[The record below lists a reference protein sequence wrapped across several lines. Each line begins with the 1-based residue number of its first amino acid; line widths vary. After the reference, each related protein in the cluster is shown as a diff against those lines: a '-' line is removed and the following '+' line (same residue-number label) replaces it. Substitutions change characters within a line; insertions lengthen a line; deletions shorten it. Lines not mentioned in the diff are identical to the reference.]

1 MKITKVDVLH
11 LKTNLK
17 NGHWRPIV
25 CRIYTDEGIYGD
37 GEAALAYGESQIA
50 AFGIVQNFAKLI
62 IGMDPLQHEVIW
74 DKLYRT
80 TFWGQ
85 NGGPVIFAGI
95 SAIDIALWD
104 IKGKY
109 YNAPIYEL
117 LGGKRREKLRT
128 YASQLQFSWGPDIIP
143 QRTPDDYAREAKKA
157 VAEGYDAIKIDF
169 FTFKPDEGN
178 FNDND
183 RLGLLSPEYL
193 QMYEARVKA
202 VREAIGPNVDL
213 IIENHSFTDSQSAA
227 QLGNLVKKYNIFY
240 FEEPSTPTPQL
251 SKFVHDETGLPIAN
265 GERIY
270 TRWQYIEYF
279 KQNAIQVIQPDVGT
293 CGGIT
298 EIKKIC
304 DMAHVFDVGVQVH
317 ACGSPL
323 STAAALHLECAI
335 PELRH
340 PRASHLRPQPVQQGA
355 VHPRLPAGE
364 RQVLRPR
371 SAGSGQRA
379 ERGGLQ
385 ELRPRHDPVS
395 GTSCCTQQQRS

>member
-85 NGGPVIFAGI
+85 NGGPVIFAQERVGKNGVHFKMYKFR
-95 SAIDIALWD
+95 SMYMD

-109 YNAPIYEL
+109 STAPIYEL

-335 PELRH
+335 PNFVIHEHHTYALSPYNKELCIH
-340 PRASHLRPQPVQQGA
+340 DYQPVNGKFS
-355 VHPRLPAGE
+355 VPDLP
-364 RQVLRPR
+364 
-371 SAGSGQRA
+371 
-379 ERGGLQ
+379 GLGN
-385 ELRPRHDPVS
+385 ELSEVAFRNCNRV
-395 GTSCCTQQQRS
+395 TIQ

>member
-1 MKITKVDVLH
+1 MKGASLYE
-11 LKTNLK
+11 N
-17 NGHWRPIV
+17 HWRPIV

-304 DMAHVFDVGVQVH
+304 DMAQVYDIGVQIHV
-317 ACGSPL
+317 CGGPIA
-323 STAAALHLECAI
+323 TAAALQLEATI
-335 PELRH
+335 PNFVIHEEHNANLTSAFVKGGKYYYAPKDGYYTVPEL
-340 PRASHLRPQPVQQGA
+340 PGI
-355 VHPRLPAGE
+355 
-364 RQVLRPR
+364 
-371 SAGSGQRA
+371 GQEMSEFYIA
-379 ERGGLQ
+379 NAKKVVIE
-385 ELRPRHDPVS
+385 
-395 GTSCCTQQQRS
+395 

>member
-304 DMAHVFDVGVQVH
+304 DMAQVYDIGVQIHV
-317 ACGSPL
+317 CGGPIA
-323 STAAALHLECAI
+323 TAAALQLEATI
-335 PELRH
+335 PNFVIHEEHNANLTSAFVKGGKYYYAPKDGYYTVPEL
-340 PRASHLRPQPVQQGA
+340 PGI
-355 VHPRLPAGE
+355 
-364 RQVLRPR
+364 
-371 SAGSGQRA
+371 GQEMSEFYIA
-379 ERGGLQ
+379 NAKKVVIE
-385 ELRPRHDPVS
+385 
-395 GTSCCTQQQRS
+395 

>member
-1 MKITKVDVLH
+1 MKITKVEILH

-37 GEAALAYGESQIA
+37 GEAALAYGEAQSA

-62 IGMDPLQHEVIW
+62 IGMDPLAHEIIW
-74 DKLYRT
+74 DKLYRA

-104 IKGKY
+104 IKGKH
-109 YNAPIYEL
+109 YNAPIYQL
-117 LGGKRREKLRT
+117 LGGKRRETLRT
-128 YASQLQFSWGPDIIP
+128 YASQLQFGWGPDIVS
-143 QRTPDDYAREAKKA
+143 QRTPEDYAREARKA
-157 VAEGYDAIKIDF
+157 VEEGYDAIKIDF
-169 FTFKPDEGN
+169 FTFKPDEGT
-178 FNDND
+178 FTDTD
-183 RLGLLSPEYL
+183 RIGLLNPAYL
-193 QMYEARVKA
+193 RMYEARVKA
-202 VREAIGPNVDL
+202 VREAVGPDVDI

-227 QLGNLVKKYNIFY
+227 QLGNLVKKYDIFY

-251 SKFVHDETGLPIAN
+251 SRFVHEETGLPVAN

-304 DMAHVFDVGVQVH
+304 DMAYVFDVGVQVH

-335 PELRH
+335 PNFVIHEHHTYALSPH
-340 PRASHLRPQPVQQGA
+340 NRALCLYDYQPVNGRFS
-355 VHPRLPAGE
+355 VPD
-364 RQVLRPR
+364 RP
-371 SAGSGQRA
+371 GLGQEISETA
-379 ERGGLQ
+379 YQ
-385 ELRPRHDPVS
+385 NCDMV
-395 GTSCCTQQQRS
+395 TIQ

>member
-202 VREAIGPNVDL
+202 VRETIGPHVDL

-335 PELRH
+335 PNFVIHEHHTYALSPYNKELCIH
-340 PRASHLRPQPVQQGA
+340 DYQPVNGKFS
-355 VHPRLPAGE
+355 VPDLP
-364 RQVLRPR
+364 
-371 SAGSGQRA
+371 
-379 ERGGLQ
+379 GLGN
-385 ELRPRHDPVS
+385 ELSEVAFRNCDRV
-395 GTSCCTQQQRS
+395 TIQ

>member
-17 NGHWRPIV
+17 NGHWCPIV

-62 IGMDPLQHEVIW
+62 IVMDPLQHEVIW

-128 YASQLQFSWGPDIIP
+128 YASQLQFSWGSDIIP

-335 PELRH
+335 PNFVIHEHHTYALSPYNKELCIH
-340 PRASHLRPQPVQQGA
+340 DYQPVNGKFS
-355 VHPRLPAGE
+355 VPDLP
-364 RQVLRPR
+364 
-371 SAGSGQRA
+371 
-379 ERGGLQ
+379 GLGN
-385 ELRPRHDPVS
+385 ELSEVAFRNCDRV
-395 GTSCCTQQQRS
+395 TIQ

>member
-317 ACGSPL
+317 ACGSPA
-323 STAAALHLECAI
+323 SGMRH

-340 PRASHLRPQPVQQGA
+340 PRASYLRPQPVQQGA

-371 SAGSGQRA
+371 SARSGQRA

>member
-143 QRTPDDYAREAKKA
+143 RRTPDDYAREAKKA

-335 PELRH
+335 PNFVIHEHHTYALSPYNKELCIH
-340 PRASHLRPQPVQQGA
+340 DYQPVNGKFS
-355 VHPRLPAGE
+355 VPDLP
-364 RQVLRPR
+364 
-371 SAGSGQRA
+371 
-379 ERGGLQ
+379 GLGN
-385 ELRPRHDPVS
+385 ELSEVAFRNCDRV
-395 GTSCCTQQQRS
+395 TIQ

>member
-335 PELRH
+335 PNFVIHEHHTYALSPYNKALCIH
-340 PRASHLRPQPVQQGA
+340 DYQPVNGKFS
-355 VHPRLPAGE
+355 VPDLP
-364 RQVLRPR
+364 
-371 SAGSGQRA
+371 
-379 ERGGLQ
+379 GLGN
-385 ELRPRHDPVS
+385 ELSEVAFRNCDRV
-395 GTSCCTQQQRS
+395 TIQ

>member
-37 GEAALAYGESQIA
+37 GEAALAYGEAQVA

-62 IGMDPLQHEVIW
+62 IGMDPLDHEIIW
-74 DKLYRT
+74 DKLYRS

-109 YNAPIYEL
+109 FNVPIYKL
-117 LGGKRREKLRT
+117 LGGKRREHLRT
-128 YASQLQFSWGPDIIP
+128 YASQLQFGWGPDIIP
-143 QRTPDDYAREAKKA
+143 QRTPEDYAREAKKA

-178 FNDND
+178 FTDTD
-183 RLGLLSPEYL
+183 RIGLLSPEYL
-193 QMYEARVKA
+193 NMYEARVRA
-202 VREAIGPNVDL
+202 VREAIGPNVDI

-227 QLGNLVKKYNIFY
+227 QLGNLVKKYGIFY

-251 SKFVHDETGLPIAN
+251 SKFVHTETGLPVAN

-279 KQNAIQVIQPDVGT
+279 KENAIQVIQPDVGT

-298 EIKKIC
+298 EVKKIC
-304 DMAHVFDVGVQVH
+304 DMAYTFDVGVQVH

-335 PELRH
+335 PNFVIHEHHTYALSPYNKELCIH
-340 PRASHLRPQPVQQGA
+340 DYQPVNGKFA
-355 VHPRLPAGE
+355 VPELPGLGNELSETAF
-364 RQVLRPR
+364 RNCDMVTI
-371 SAGSGQRA
+371 
-379 ERGGLQ
+379 GG
-385 ELRPRHDPVS
+385 
-395 GTSCCTQQQRS
+395 

>member
-178 FNDND
+178 FNDKD

-335 PELRH
+335 PNFVIHEHHTYALSPYNKELCIH
-340 PRASHLRPQPVQQGA
+340 DYQPVNGKFS
-355 VHPRLPAGE
+355 VPDLP
-364 RQVLRPR
+364 
-371 SAGSGQRA
+371 
-379 ERGGLQ
+379 GLGN
-385 ELRPRHDPVS
+385 ELSEVAFRNCDRV
-395 GTSCCTQQQRS
+395 TIQ